1 MPERVWTKEKLIQA
15 IRTLNEQGVDL
26 SPTSIQKT
34 HSQLFS
40 SARSRSHFGSWRTAV
55 EAAGLPYDNIKRIR
69 QRWSRDEIVRQI
81 REHHKGGEDLLDP
94 TFKVRHRDLY
104 LAACAQRYF
113 GSWRRAIQAAGLD
126 HETMRESRI
135 WTRQRILRTIKDLIK
150 EKKPLGW
157 SYVETH
163 HPGIYRAARR
173 KENFS
178 SWHAAL
184 IEAGAPA
191 GSIRR
196 RERIDTRPGRNGITT
211 GTAAANGVAANGGA
225 ARGGAAKAGA
235 AKGGAKAGATKGGA
249 AKAGAAKAGAA
260 KGGAAKAG
268 AAKGGAKAGAKGGAA
283 KAGRR

>member
-15 IRTLNEQGVDL
+15 IRTLNEQGIDL

-81 REHHKGGEDLLDP
+81 RDHNKGGEDLLDP

-135 WTRQRILRTIKDLIK
+135 WTRTRILRTIKDLIK

-196 RERIDTRPGRNGITT
+196 GERIDNRPGRNGVS
-211 GTAAANGVAANGGA
+211 TASSNGA
-225 ARGGAAKAGA
+225 AS
-235 AKGGAKAGATKGGA
+235 KGGAKAGASKGG
-249 AKAGAAKAGAA
+249 AKAGAA

-268 AAKGGAKAGAKGGAA
+268 ASKGGAKAGASKGGAKAGAKGGAA